1 MSSDSFLQHKT
12 SMRDLFDR
20 ARDEAI
26 KKHGVIDVIFLNEKD
41 EVTQG
46 AISNIF
52 AEIDGV
58 LITPPLESGLLGGIM
73 RQTIID
79 GPRQT
84 KEAKLT
90 QGDLKRAS
98 NLYICNSVRDLVPV
112 KLLDVAP
119 VPSV

>member
-1 MSSDSFLQHKT
+1 MSSQYSDIF
-12 SMRDLFDR
+12 FF
-20 ARDEAI
+20 
-26 KKHGVIDVIFLNEKD
+26 VFNVIFINELD

-52 AEIDGV
+52 VEIDGV

-73 RQTIID
+73 RQTILD

-84 KEAKLT
+84 KEKKLT
-90 QGDLKRAS
+90 KDDLVRAT

-112 KLLDVAP
+112 SLLDVAP
-119 VPSV
+119 V